1 MRGRDV
7 DLQALLT
14 AAEGAEVRN
23 HPVQIDQLQQAL
35 DEASRLAKRHAEKH
49 LHRQAGLDRRIAV
62 VGLSARLPVGEA
74 SLGHGGIEPALWR
87 LKAIAYRPTDRQRA
101 TALRRFIAGRAVPG
115 LAGGRAGLLM
125 PSSHHTG
132 VTR

>member
-23 HPVQIDQLQQAL
+23 RPVQIDQLQQAL
-35 DEASRLAKRHAEKH
+35 VEPGRLAKRDAEKH

-62 VGLSARLPVGEA
+62 VGLSAAFASQPGCPKSWRDRTSLTAIEGNRLPANG
-74 SLGHGGIEPALWR
+74 S
-87 LKAIAYRPTDRQRA
+87 
-101 TALRRFIAGRAVPG
+101 
-115 LAGGRAGLLM
+115 
-125 PSSHHTG
+125 
-132 VTR
+132 